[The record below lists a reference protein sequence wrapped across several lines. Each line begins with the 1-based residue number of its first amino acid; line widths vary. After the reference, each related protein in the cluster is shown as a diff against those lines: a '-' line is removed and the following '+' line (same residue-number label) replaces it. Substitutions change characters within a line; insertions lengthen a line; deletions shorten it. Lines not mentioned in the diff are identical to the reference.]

1 MMRRWQHSFNRR
13 IDRRIATTR
22 IAAASRGLR
31 LNETLGV
38 VGSVLILLV
47 LLILRSTGAP

>member
-1 MMRRWQHSFNRR
+1 MRRWQRSFNRR
-13 IDRRIATTR
+13 IDRQIATTR
-22 IAAASRGLR
+22 VAVASRGLR

-47 LLILRSTGAP
+47 LILRSTGAP